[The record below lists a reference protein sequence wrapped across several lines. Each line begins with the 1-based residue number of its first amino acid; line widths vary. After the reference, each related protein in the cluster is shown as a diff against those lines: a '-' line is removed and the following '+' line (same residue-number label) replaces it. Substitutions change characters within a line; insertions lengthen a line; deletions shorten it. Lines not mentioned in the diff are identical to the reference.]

1 VPGLLV
7 YRFSAPL
14 FFANVSLF
22 QERVEALIAADPAIK
37 AVVLDCGAIHGVDL
51 MACEM
56 LVELD
61 RDLAARG
68 VRLAFGDLRDRVKR
82 DIIRGL
88 EIGPDMPDPTFPTI
102 EAAAQAMTVS

>member
-1 VPGLLV
+1 GTWHDPAYRREAVKKPGLLV

-22 QERVEALIAADPAIK
+22 RERIEERLAADPEIK
-37 AVVLDCGAIHGVDL
+37 AVVLDCGAIHDVDL

-56 LVELD
+56 LIELD
-61 RDLAARG
+61 DELSARG

-88 EIGPDMPDPTFPTI
+88 ELGPHMPDP
-102 EAAAQAMTVS
+102 